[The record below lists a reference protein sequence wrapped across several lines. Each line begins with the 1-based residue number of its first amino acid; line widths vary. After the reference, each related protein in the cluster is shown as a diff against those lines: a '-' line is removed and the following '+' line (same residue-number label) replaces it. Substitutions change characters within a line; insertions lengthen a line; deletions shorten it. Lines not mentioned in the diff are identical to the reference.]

1 MDSVSAGLSAPTTS
15 AVGIAAATLSPA
27 ASYEIGQYFKGKDA
41 EGSAAHILAHTVLG
55 AAVAAA
61 GGNDALSA
69 GLAAG
74 GAEAAAPVLSH
85 YLYGKDAKNLTA
97 DEKSTI
103 SAITGLVASGV
114 GASTGDIGSTVQSGQ
129 AAQNAVEENYQ
140 TRQTLAI
147 INKKLQACTP
157 SDRTCITKA
166 VLDLRAADK
175 TLDDALNL
183 CAQTGNSAC
192 VEAHLKNILSSDS
205 SAEMKEMALQLQRLK
220 IATEVSGAL
229 NETNNLG
236 AGTARQIEFLR
247 YAQRQCQGITYG
259 ACGSQYNKLQLS
271 AAQKVLIPAKSAVK
285 DYIVGEKPRTGASYY
300 IAGVGYVAAELL
312 LPESGTD
319 LALTAVG
326 AGAVKGA
333 SLASREAKAAEAVR
347 QKQVVENNFNAENVG
362 YGNAAI
368 RDFQPGKT
376 HRAENINAGQV
387 TDRDG
392 LVRVDER
399 SVSKTPKTLN
409 DQQVNAGRYPT
420 GYPAWKPGTTDVC

>member
-1 MDSVSAGLSAPTTS
+1 M
-15 AVGIAAATLSPA
+15 
-27 ASYEIGQYFKGKDA
+27 
-41 EGSAAHILAHTVLG
+41 
-55 AAVAAA
+55 
-61 GGNDALSA
+61 
-69 GLAAG
+69 AAG

-85 YLYGKDAKNLTA
+85 YLYGKDAKDLNK

-114 GASTGDIGSTVQSGQ
+114 GASTGNIGSTVQAGQ

-157 SDRTCITKA
+157 SDRACITKA

-192 VEAHLKNILSSDS
+192 VEAHLKNILNSDS
-205 SAEMKEMALQLQRLK
+205 SPEMKEMALQLQRLK

-236 AGTARQIEFLR
+236 GGTPRQIEFLR
-247 YAQRQCQGITYG
+247 YAQRQCQGITYR
-259 ACGSQYNKLQLS
+259 ACSDQYNKLQLS

-285 DYIVGEKPRTGASYY
+285 DYIVGDNPRTGASYY

-333 SLASREAKAAEAVR
+333 SLAAREAKAAEAVR
-347 QKQVVENNFNAENVG
+347 QKQVVENNFNAENGG
-362 YGNAAI
+362 YVNAAI
-368 RDFQPGKT
+368 REFQPSET

-392 LVRVDER
+392 LVRVDGAKR
-399 SVSKTPKTLN
+399 LN
-409 DQQVNAGRYPT
+409 DNQVASLSSNYHPT
-420 GYPAWKPGTTDVC
+420 GYPAWKEGTVVRDRVVIQPEKMKMVINEAQYNKIKEANRKGENPAKNLGSWATKEPVNSVADMRNKLAVT